1 VIGNAGHR
9 FLFQYQEIS
18 MSTIHIDEA
27 GQAAEFHD
35 VVQSVSI
42 THLLQQRDAVLERL
56 AQAFGILQEAHDIA
70 ISAHLGFPNIVAS
83 KDYRGNGQ
91 DVVGKLATAGEAFNA
106 CRAAI
111 DATAWR
117 YLMQESGMRSLM
129 SASKRSEFD
138 EQVSKSRMPELTR
151 EAVYA
156 TFGALHE
163 SRTDMF
169 DQGVIECFK
178 KLSWQYKTNL
188 PQKFGK
194 RIIVSYLAYTYGI
207 NHSAAD
213 HLDDLM
219 RVFHVFDGKP
229 EADYRQG
236 CYAQLGTAFREQA
249 AWPKSYENDYLVVR
263 LYRNGNGHVGFKR
276 LDLID
281 SMNRIIARHYPN
293 ALPAPR

>member
-1 VIGNAGHR
+1 
-9 FLFQYQEIS
+9 
-18 MSTIHIDEA
+18 MS
-27 GQAAEFHD
+27 
-35 VVQSVSI
+35 
-42 THLLQQRDAVLERL
+42 
-56 AQAFGILQEAHDIA
+56 
-70 ISAHLGFPNIVAS
+70 
-83 KDYRGNGQ
+83 
-91 DVVGKLATAGEAFNA
+91 A

-163 SRTDMF
+163 SRAEMF

-178 KLSWQYKTNL
+178 KLSWAYKTNL

-194 RIIVSYLAYTYGI
+194 RIIVSYLTYTYGI
-207 NHSAAD
+207 NSSAAD
-213 HLDDLM
+213 RLDDLM
-219 RVFHVFDGKP
+219 RVFHVLDGKP

-236 CYAQLGTAFREQA
+236 CYAQLGTAFREQS
-249 AWPKSYENDYLVVR
+249 AWPKSLSER
-263 LYRNGNGHVGFKR
+263 LLRVATVSKR
-276 LDLID
+276 QWPFVFQ
-281 SMNRIIARHYPN
+281 ARWSSST
-293 ALPAPR
+293 R

>member
-1 VIGNAGHR
+1 
-9 FLFQYQEIS
+9 

-35 VVQSVSI
+35 IVQSVSI

-56 AQAFGILQEAHDIA
+56 ERAFRILQEAHDIA

-91 DVVGKLATAGEAFNA
+91 DVVGKLATEGEALGA

-117 YLMQESGMRSLM
+117 HLMQESGMRSLM

-138 EQVSKSRMPELTR
+138 DQVSKNLMPELTR

-163 SRTDMF
+163 SRADMF

-194 RIIVSYLAYTYGI
+194 RIIVSYLTYTYGI
-207 NHSAAD
+207 NNGAAD
-213 HLDDLM
+213 RLDDLM
-219 RVFHVFDGKP
+219 RVFHVLDSKP

-236 CYAQLGTAFREQA
+236 CYMQLGTAFREQT
-249 AWPKSYENDYLVVR
+249 AWPKSYQNDYFELR
-263 LYRNGNGHVGFKR
+263 LFRNGNGHLCFKR
-276 LDLID
+276 PELID
-281 SMNRIIARHYPN
+281 AMNAIIARHFPN

>member
-1 VIGNAGHR
+1 
-9 FLFQYQEIS
+9 

-27 GQAAEFHD
+27 GPAAEFHD

-56 AQAFGILQEAHDIA
+56 AQAFQILQEAHDIA
-70 ISAHLGFPNIVAS
+70 ISAHLGFPHIVAC
-83 KDYRGNGQ
+83 KDHRGHGQ
-91 DVVGKLATAGEAFNA
+91 DVVGQFATEGEALIA

-129 SASKRSEFD
+129 SASKRCEFD
-138 EQVSKSRMPELTR
+138 DQVSKSRMPELTR

-163 SRTDMF
+163 SRAEMF

-178 KLSWQYKTNL
+178 KLSWEYKTNL

-194 RIIVSYLAYTYGI
+194 RIIVSYLSYTYGI
-207 NHSAAD
+207 NSNATD
-213 HLDDLM
+213 RLDDLM
-219 RVFHVFDGKP
+219 RVFHTLDGKP

-236 CYAQLGTAFREQA
+236 CYVQLGNAFREQA
-249 AWPKSYENDYLVVR
+249 AWPKSYQNDYFELR
-263 LYRNGNGHVGFKR
+263 LFRNGNGHLCFKR
-276 LDLID
+276 LELID
-281 SMNRIIARHYPN
+281 AINAIIARHYPN
-293 ALPAPR
+293 ALPEPR

>member
-1 VIGNAGHR
+1 
-9 FLFQYQEIS
+9 

-56 AQAFGILQEAHDIA
+56 AQAFQILQEAHDIA
-70 ISAHLGFPNIVAS
+70 FSAHLGFPNIVAS
-83 KDYRGNGQ
+83 QDYRGNGQ
-91 DVVGKLATAGEAFNA
+91 DVVGQFAKQGEALLA
-106 CRAAI
+106 CRTAI

-129 SASKRSEFD
+129 SASKRCEFD
-138 EQVSKSRMPELTR
+138 DQVSKSRMPKLTR

-163 SRTDMF
+163 SRADMF

-178 KLSWQYKTNL
+178 KLSWVYKTNL

-194 RIIVSYLAYTYGI
+194 RIIVSYLTYPYGI
-207 NHSAAD
+207 NTNAAD

-219 RVFHVFDGKP
+219 RVFHVLDGKP
-229 EADYRQG
+229 EADHRQG
-236 CYAQLGTAFREQA
+236 CYVKLGSAFREQT
-249 AWPKSYENDYLVVR
+249 AWPKRYQNDYFELR
-263 LYRNGNGHVGFKR
+263 LFRNGNGHLCFKR
-276 LDLID
+276 AELID
-281 SMNRIIARHYPN
+281 AMNAIIARHFPN
-293 ALPAPR
+293 ALAAPR